1 MNRARAA
8 ALVFGGSVAGA
19 LRWPAVAQTSETIR
33 VAAIPIIGAA
43 EPAIAKELG
52 FFSKAGL
59 DVDIQAMQG
68 SAAIASA
75 VVAGAADVGFSA
87 VDTLIAAHQKGIA
100 LVIIAPSSEYLSTL
114 PANDAVIVVPA
125 NSTARQAKDL
135 NGKTIAVNSLTG
147 IANLST
153 RVWIDQNGG
162 DSTTVKFVEV
172 PFSAMPVAIES
183 ARVDAVQ
190 VTEPFIAATAKNGR
204 LLADH
209 VNAAVAKRFLI
220 TAWFSTPQWAA
231 AHAAAV
237 RGFAAAIRETA
248 LWANQASNAAKRTE
262 ILARY
267 TKIDPAVIAT
277 MIPPHYGDQLMPA
290 TIQPLVDVT
299 AKYNK
304 FAPFAAQELL
314 NAATR

>member
-8 ALVFGGSVAGA
+8 ALFFGGSAAAA
-19 LRWPAVAQTSETIR
+19 LRLPAAAQTTEAIR

-43 EPAIAKELG
+43 EPAIARDLG
-52 FFSKAGL
+52 FFAKAGV

-75 VVAGAADVGFSA
+75 VVAGSADIGFSA

-114 PANDAVIVVPA
+114 PANDAVIVLPA
-125 NSTARQAKDL
+125 NSPVRQAKDL

-162 DSTTVKFVEV
+162 DSTSVKFVEV

-183 ARVDAVQ
+183 ARVDAAQ
-190 VTEPFIAATAKNGR
+190 VTEPYIAAAEKNGR
-204 LLADH
+204 MLADH

-220 TAWFSTPQWAA
+220 TAWFTTPQWAA
-231 AHAAAV
+231 AHPAAV
-237 RGFAAAIRETA
+237 RGFASAIREA
-248 LWANQASNAAKRTE
+248 AIWANQASNAAKRTE

-277 MIPPHYGDQLMPA
+277 MIPPHYADQLTPA
-290 TIQPLVDVT
+290 TVQPLVDVT

-304 FAPFAAQELL
+304 FASFPAQELL
-314 NAATR
+314 SAAAR